1 MANKK
6 YKILEID
13 PWLEPFE
20 GDINLRMNKYYE
32 TRYDLVGENSLES
45 FANGYMFFGF
55 SRTKD
60 GWIYREW
67 APGADE
73 MHLIGDFNDWDRRAH
88 PMHRTESGIWEVKIK
103 GRDKIKHGQKIK
115 VQITRHGRKFDRIPL
130 RRRPSHTVQSHPV
143 IGFLLRLVILQ
154 SQYVKYDYLRR
165 LITKRIL
172 EKIVRLPCKLLCGTS
187 DIG

>member
-20 GDINLRMNKYYE
+20 SDINLRMNKYYE

-88 PMHRTESGIWEVKIK
+88 PIVPNLVFGK
-103 GRDKIKHGQKIK
+103 
-115 VQITRHGRKFDRIPL
+115 
-130 RRRPSHTVQSHPV
+130 
-143 IGFLLRLVILQ
+143 LRLKVAIRL
-154 SQYVKYDYLRR
+154 SMGKRLRYKSR
-165 LITKRIL
+165 DVDVNSIEFHFI
-172 EKIVRLPCKLLCGTS
+172 
-187 DIG
+187 